1 MSKKLSRLLSI
12 FLVLVLLVSAVPLPA
27 SAKYLD
33 WGVLRDRWSELVSGG
48 SGDSAQE
55 TSTED
60 EFLRIVHIDCGRK
73 YFSVDDLKTIIDYAE
88 ASHYTHV
95 ELAFGNDGL
104 RFLPN
109 DLSVTASGVTYD
121 SDAVKSAIQTGN
133 KGYKDFGT
141 NELTQADMDSI
152 CAYAA
157 GKGIGIIPMLDIPG
171 HTNALVTAM
180 QTLGVPVDVFTSNT
194 NSEGITTKAFSVDN
208 DETIAFVTELVKKYV
223 DYFARKN
230 DEYFAGKSNYFNLA
244 ADECGYDDFT
254 QTEYTKLADMLST
267 LSDYIAGKGMTTLLF
282 NDGFRTNG
290 YLQNALKDR
299 SSQIMVC
306 YWTYSGFTRPTDLA
320 ADFKLI
326 NTHNKWYY
334 VAGNESNNWNGYLW
348 AISNM
353 NGSYRDCTVVDG
365 ASNENYQTD
374 TGCMIG
380 FWCDNP
386 GNSVN
391 YSNLQTWI
399 KTLAENN
406 PSYFVKRTTPVEE
419 PLAITGSASRVK
431 PGETL
436 TLTVNRAAA
445 WSVDNERVV
454 TLAPA
459 DDGLSAEVTAV
470 GTGSANI
477 RAVSTADASQTAEYV
492 ITVSD
497 SEAETTTKV
506 VELYVGSDPYVDVQ
520 KGQNNASDTDRSGL
534 NEDIAAVDV
543 LGEDSK
549 ETLNKA
555 TGLTSG
561 SAYYISDGSGNYLT
575 LRNDSLTNTTDR
587 SQATQWTATES
598 GNRYTLQSG
607 SYYLRYNNG
616 LTVTTSW
623 YYATTWSYSS
633 DRGFGCS
640 VRSGWNTYTYYLTYS
655 DGWKAGRYPSSYAW
669 AYELASGAA
678 QTTVTI
684 TPVSAGTT
692 WIRVG
697 SVVYQITVKPED
709 LTKAAKLPIQLWIT
723 NQTIEVDQ
731 DDFASQQTS
740 GTFGQKK
747 PQYLEISATEAL
759 NTPTGVPLSQCVP
772 EFINQ
777 HYEYDG
783 TWWTDNRYD
792 ASKQPFNFMLCKGT
806 VLSSTNL
813 QEIWGA
819 SRINS
824 GTDFRYVRYYGGK
837 WAVSS
842 TPEDPDSWTVVTGT
856 GSTVSSSACS
866 EQIIAYYY
874 MRTELTDEVTT
885 NVVDWGDPYENY
897 NATDYVLLDF
907 AVMMESGTRVPAL
920 SQFPIEGKTLAYH
933 CNGNTTVCGYG
944 KTTNGLYRR
953 IDQIGAV
960 NSGEYEVYMITLT
973 PTSDTYS
980 DKLASS
986 CTGNTA
992 GSGIY
997 QGTEKVIWVDNP
1009 ANLGKFADQSL
1020 WYVSPSGNTAF
1031 TDTDTTG
1038 KYVGGRTEINNLE
1051 IYNRQGMLV
1060 TYYVRSTAETLL
1072 KVHYIDEIAG
1082 TEFHDYNISVQ
1093 PGTFFDAGF
1102 GLGTGKNTLVHNTVQ
1117 GINNPETVTA
1127 ELKDIPQ
1134 IRAEYRRKNYTC
1146 VRAVLSGDRTEAYLY
1161 YTFDDT
1167 ESFVVDFGLPLEIAP
1182 EQVGNLQG
1190 ATITKTV
1197 ISYQGGLADITA
1209 AADGTVTYQL
1219 KQAFTQHNPDSFSV
1233 TYTGRGVSGAPEETA
1248 TVTFTIYVY
1257 PASNILY
1264 EETFLS
1270 EELKQTGG
1278 TLDNRWTRVEAAA
1291 PAQQASKLSDTA
1303 RFGYDPAAETTG
1315 RNGAWEISDL
1325 TALKASQ
1332 YALTTDFYG
1341 NAFDLIGTCGPDTGR
1356 VLLIIQQG
1364 AKAVKAALVDTRYQD
1379 GTLEQVPLAH
1389 LELGEDA
1396 LYTATIYASGA
1407 AAAADTNGT
1416 AGIMRSGRAYAAD
1429 PLEEILRGLNLD
1441 AVDIAV
1447 YSMDGMRAAE
1457 TTYTG
1462 VLNAALADVPAAVTR
1477 PEGTHV
1483 EIGGFRV
1490 YRTTDS
1496 TDAVAEKY
1504 AADEQNRTYT
1514 NSIDLMAGKVI
1525 TAYAEGGSGSYAI
1538 TDYEALGGPQNEIY
1552 LAPGQS
1558 ITFGAD
1564 AEELQISL
1572 RAVGEAVM
1580 SNVAALSANT
1590 ELYYTLRK
1598 TAGLF
1603 TISNQSGGLLAVG
1616 NAKIP
1621 TGASVTT
1628 VDALNQS
1635 DVFYS
1640 VSLAMAAAPAEPEQ
1654 PGQPEEPKPFAPAQ
1668 FDLSGIVRRMFSRR
1682 MITLRITVSSDVAY
1696 VTVNGRVYT
1705 PSSFQLRRGSAV
1717 ITVTDVVG
1725 SDESAQYTVVAYNA
1739 DGVASEALVKA
1750 F

>member
-1 MSKKLSRLLSI
+1 MSNKLSRLLSM
-12 FLVLVLLVSAVPLPA
+12 FLVLVLLASVLPLPA
-27 SAKYLD
+27 SARYLD
-33 WGVLRDRWSELVSGG
+33 WGGLRDRWSEIISGG

-133 KGYKDFGT
+133 EGYKDFGT

-152 CAYAA
+152 YAYAA
-157 GKGIGIIPMLDIPG
+157 GKGIGIIPMIDIPG

-180 QTLGVPVDVFTSNT
+180 QTLGVSVDGFTSNT

-223 DYFARKN
+223 DYFA
-230 DEYFAGKSNYFNLA
+230 GKSNYFNLA
-244 ADECGYDDFT
+244 ADECGYENFT
-254 QTEYTKLADMLST
+254 QTKYTKLADMLST
-267 LSDYIAGKGMTTLLF
+267 LSDYIAGKGMTTLMF

-290 YLQNALKDR
+290 YLQNALKSR

-306 YWTYSGFTRPTDLA
+306 YWTYSGYTRPTDLA

-334 VAGNESNNWNGYLW
+334 VAGNESNNWNGYGW
-348 AISNM
+348 AINNM

-386 GNSVN
+386 GKSVN

-399 KTLAENN
+399 KTLAKNN
-406 PSYFVKRTTPVEE
+406 PTYFVKHTTPVEE

-436 TLTVNRAAA
+436 TLTVNRAAD
-445 WSVDNERVV
+445 WSVDNQTVV

-555 TGLTSG
+555 TSLTSG

-575 LRNDSLTNTTDR
+575 LRNGSLTNTTDR
-587 SQATQWTATES
+587 SQATQWTATGS
-598 GNRYTLQSG
+598 GTGYTLQSG
-607 SYYLRYNNG
+607 SYYLRYDNG

-633 DRGFGCS
+633 STGFSCS
-640 VRSGWNTYTYYLTYS
+640 YSSWFDTYTYYLTYNS
-655 DGWKAGRYPSSYAW
+655 GWTASRNSSSYAW

-684 TPVSAGTT
+684 TPVSAGTA

-723 NQTIEVDQ
+723 SQTIEVDQ
-731 DDFASQQTS
+731 DGFVSKKTS
-740 GTFGQKK
+740 GTFGSRY

-777 HYEYDG
+777 HYEHDG
-783 TWWTDNRYD
+783 TWWKDNRYD

-824 GTDFRYVRYYGGK
+824 GTDFQYVRYYGGK

-856 GSTVSSSACS
+856 GSTVSSSTCS
-866 EQIIAYYY
+866 EQIVAYYY

-885 NVVDWGDPYENY
+885 NVVDWGEPYEDY
-897 NATDYVLLDF
+897 SSTAYVLLDF

-920 SQFPIEGKTLAYH
+920 SQFPVEGKTLAYH
-933 CNGNTTVCGYG
+933 CNGSSAVCGYG

-980 DKLASS
+980 DKLASN
-986 CTGNTA
+986 CRGNTA

-997 QGTEKVIWVDNP
+997 QGTEKVIWVDDP

-1020 WYVSPSGNTAF
+1020 WYVSPSENTAF

-1038 KYVGGRTEINNLE
+1038 KYVGGRTEVNNLE

-1072 KVHYIDEIAG
+1072 KVHYFDEIAG
-1082 TEFHDYNISVQ
+1082 KEFHAYNISVQ
-1093 PGTFFDAGF
+1093 PDTFFDAGF
-1102 GLGTGKNTLVHNTVQ
+1102 GLGAGKNTLVHNTVQ
-1117 GINNPETVTA
+1117 GFNNPETVTA

-1167 ESFVVDFGLPLEIAP
+1167 ESFVVDFGLPLKIAP

-1190 ATITKTV
+1190 ATITETV
-1197 ISYQGGLADITA
+1197 ISYQGNLADITA

-1291 PAQQASKLSDTA
+1291 PAQQASKLSDAA
-1303 RFGYDPAAETTG
+1303 RFGYDAAAETTG

-1325 TALKASQ
+1325 TALKASK
-1332 YALTTDFYG
+1332 YTLTTDFYG
-1341 NAFDLIGTCGPDTGR
+1341 GAFDLIGTCGPDTGR
-1356 VLLIIQQG
+1356 VLLIIQKD
-1364 AKAVKAALVDTRYQD
+1364 AKAVKAALVDTRYQH

-1407 AAAADTNGT
+1407 APAADTNGT

-1441 AVDIAV
+1441 AGDIAV
-1447 YSMDGMRAAE
+1447 YSMDGARAAGAAR
-1457 TTYTG
+1457 TG
-1462 VLNAALADVPAAVTR
+1462 TLNAAPAADPAAATR

-1496 TDAVAEKY
+1496 TDTVAEKY

-1525 TAYAEGGSGSYAI
+1525 TAYTEGGSGSYAI
-1538 TDYEALGGPQNEIY
+1538 TDYEAQGGPQNEIY

-1572 RAVGEAVM
+1572 RAVGDAVT
-1580 SNVAALSANT
+1580 SNVVTLSANT

-1621 TGASVTT
+1621 AGATVTT

-1640 VSLAMAAAPAEPEQ
+1640 VSLAMAAAPVEPEQ
-1654 PGQPEEPKPFAPAQ
+1654 PEQPEEPKAFVPGQ
-1668 FDLSGIVRRMFSRR
+1668 FDLSGTVRRMFSRR
-1682 MITLRITVSSDVAY
+1682 VITLRITVSSDVAY

-1705 PSSFQLRRGSAV
+1705 PNSFQLRRGSAV

-1725 SDESAQYTVVAYNA
+1725 RDESAQYTVVAYNA
-1739 DGVASEALVKA
+1739 DDVASEALVKA

>member
-1 MSKKLSRLLSI
+1 MSNKLSRLLSM
-12 FLVLVLLVSAVPLPA
+12 FLVLVLLASVLPLPA
-27 SAKYLD
+27 SARYLD
-33 WGVLRDRWSELVSGG
+33 WGGLRDRWSGIVSGG

-141 NELTQADMDSI
+141 NELTEADMDSI
-152 CAYAA
+152 YAYAK
-157 GKGIGIIPMLDIPG
+157 GKGIGIIPMIDIPG

-180 QTLGVPVDVFTSNT
+180 QTLGVSVNVFTSNT

-223 DYFARKN
+223 DYFA
-230 DEYFAGKSNYFNLA
+230 GKSDYFNLA
-244 ADECGYDDFT
+244 ADECGYENFT

-267 LSDYIAGKGMTTLLF
+267 LSDYIAGKGMTTLMF

-290 YLQNALKDR
+290 YLQNALKSR

-306 YWTYSGFTRPTDLA
+306 YWTYSGYTRPTDLA

-334 VAGNESNNWNGYLW
+334 VAGNESYNWYGYSW

-386 GNSVN
+386 GKSVN

-399 KTLAENN
+399 KTLAKNN
-406 PSYFVKRTTPVEE
+406 PTYFVKRTTPGEE

-436 TLTVNRAAA
+436 TLTVNRAAD

-497 SEAETTTKV
+497 SEAEPTTKV

-555 TGLTSG
+555 TSLTSG

-575 LRNDSLTNTTDR
+575 LRNGYLTNTTDR
-587 SQATQWTATES
+587 SQATQWTATRS
-598 GNRYTLQSG
+598 GTGYTLQSDG
-607 SYYLRYNNG
+607 YYLRYSNG
-616 LTVTTSW
+616 LTTSQSS
-623 YYATTWSYSS
+623 ATTWSYSS
-633 DRGFGCS
+633 SKGFSCS
-640 VRSGWNTYTYYLTYS
+640 VRSGWDTYTYYLTYS
-655 DGWKAGRYPSSYAW
+655 NGWKASYSYYTSSYAW

-684 TPVSAGTT
+684 TPVSVGTT

-723 NQTIEVDQ
+723 SQTIEVDQ
-731 DDFASQQTS
+731 DGFVSKKTS
-740 GTFGQKK
+740 GTFGSRY

-777 HYEYDG
+777 HYEHDG
-783 TWWTDNRYD
+783 TWWKDNRYD

-824 GTDFRYVRYYGGK
+824 GTDFQYVRYYGGK

-856 GSTVSSSACS
+856 GSTVSSSTCS
-866 EQIIAYYY
+866 EQIVAYYY

-885 NVVDWGDPYENY
+885 NVVDWGEPYEDY
-897 NATDYVLLDF
+897 SSTAYVLLDF

-920 SQFPIEGKTLAYH
+920 SQFPVEGKTLAYH
-933 CNGNTTVCGYG
+933 CNGSSDVCGYG

-960 NSGEYEVYMITLT
+960 NSGDYEVYMITLT

-980 DKLASS
+980 DKLASR

-997 QGTEKVIWVDNP
+997 QGTEKVIWVDDP

-1038 KYVGGRTEINNLE
+1038 KYVGGRTEVNNLE

-1072 KVHYIDEIAG
+1072 KVHYIDEIAD
-1082 TEFHDYNISVQ
+1082 TEFHSYNISVQ
-1093 PGTFFDAGF
+1093 PDTFFDAGF

-1190 ATITKTV
+1190 ATITETV
-1197 ISYQGGLADITA
+1197 ISYQGNLADITA
-1209 AADGTVTYQL
+1209 DANGTVTYQL

-1278 TLDNRWTRVEAAA
+1278 TLDNRWTRDEAAA

-1315 RNGAWEISDL
+1315 RNGAWEIKNL
-1325 TALKASQ
+1325 TALKASK

-1341 NAFDLIGTCGPDTGR
+1341 GAFDLIGTCGPDTGR

-1364 AKAVKAALVDTRYQD
+1364 TKAVKAALVDTRYQD

-1429 PLEEILRGLNLD
+1429 PLEEILRGLDLD
-1441 AVDIAV
+1441 AEDIAV
-1447 YSMDGMRAAE
+1447 YNMDGAHAAA
-1457 TTYTG
+1457 TAHTG
-1462 VLNAALADVPAAVTR
+1462 MLNAALADVPAAASR

-1496 TDAVAEKY
+1496 TDTVAEKY
-1504 AADEQNRTYT
+1504 AADEQNRIYT

-1525 TAYAEGGSGSYAI
+1525 TAYTEGGSGSYAI
-1538 TDYEALGGPQNEIY
+1538 TDYEAQGGPQNEIY

-1558 ITFGAD
+1558 ITFDAD

-1572 RAVGEAVM
+1572 RAVGDAVT
-1580 SNVAALSANT
+1580 SNVAVLSANT
-1590 ELYYTLRK
+1590 ELYYTLHK
-1598 TAGLF
+1598 TADLF

-1621 TGASVTT
+1621 AGASVTT

-1640 VSLAMAAAPAEPEQ
+1640 VSLAMAAAPVEPE
-1654 PGQPEEPKPFAPAQ
+1654 QPEEPKAFVPGQ
-1668 FDLSGIVRRMFSRR
+1668 FDLSGTVRRMFSRR
-1682 MITLRITVSSDVAY
+1682 VITLRITVSSDVAY

-1705 PSSFQLRRGSAV
+1705 PNSFQLRRGSAV

-1725 SDESAQYTVVAYNA
+1725 RDESAQYTVVAYNA
-1739 DGVASEALVKA
+1739 DDVASEALVKA